1 MKQLP
6 CVNLNKKQMKRGR
19 RDDPYFGYDP
29 EKAKWKDED
38 DVVYCAHFGCG
49 VKLTLEEKL
58 CGNKCIAHQGNKKVD
73 VVKFLKFK

>member
-6 CVNLNKKQMKRGR
+6 CVNLNKKQMKMGLH
-19 RDDPYFGYDP
+19 DDP